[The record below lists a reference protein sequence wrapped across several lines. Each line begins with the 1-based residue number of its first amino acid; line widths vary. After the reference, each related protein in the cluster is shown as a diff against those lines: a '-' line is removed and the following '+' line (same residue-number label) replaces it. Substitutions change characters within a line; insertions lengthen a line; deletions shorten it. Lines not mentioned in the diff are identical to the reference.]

1 MSGTNARVNNLIGK
15 SGYLISGFK
24 NILSTWVKI
33 ITELPKSTL
42 KSLGCSIS
50 FKGIGGL
57 KYELGEFVV
66 FDDSGYSGINYE
78 GLFNILLSND
88 RMDPGLIADMRSIL
102 EFLFEQSKTNL
113 PGIAYLSI
121 SQALQQ
127 IYEMTDIVDIKEL
140 WKDVLI
146 FVSKALVTRKVN
158 LRFKYGLIASIH
170 SLTFPS
176 LTLKKSHECG
186 KNSAK
191 KVDSHYFYYGEKGG
205 DTIFDL
211 SLLVSNSLN
220 EEIIESIQLFK
231 SDSIQFVDSCYF
243 PELKDDVM
251 LNIGCWQV
259 WWNLIDKNSR
269 LFTIGHLY
277 QGYLEEAGIFKVESN
292 ATVPDAFSLE
302 LLAHWC
308 ICYASHKDLNGYTST
323 IDVLKEFI
331 INVQSCY
338 YKAPHPSQPVI
349 TRINQLMFNFDLF
362 PASLSSFL
370 KYSSVP
376 YLIQSDSF
384 TSSFDNFI
392 RLGKSDRLENS
403 KGWDVNF
410 DLFFGNIR
418 CKGYIECKLWNA
430 AVGLPLVLPYYKKA
444 GHGGYKMSILLAKK
458 VQVSMQGGAAANKF
472 IANQPKQ
479 AKTDND
485 EKSNT
490 DLIGVYEEL
499 WRDPQEKYNLN
510 FYSVVLEE
518 STNTFKFG
526 VLQEFENPS
535 GVFIIIET
543 NFLPPHLSA
552 YN

>member
-1 MSGTNARVNNLIGK
+1 LSGTNTRVNNLFGK

-66 FDDSGYSGINYE
+66 FDDSGNSGINYE

-88 RMDPGLIADMRSIL
+88 RMDPGLIADLRSIL

-113 PGIAYLSI
+113 PGVAYLSI

-211 SLLVSNSLN
+211 SLW
-220 EEIIESIQLFK
+220 F
-231 SDSIQFVDSCYF
+231 
-243 PELKDDVM
+243 
-251 LNIGCWQV
+251 
-259 WWNLIDKNSR
+259 R
-269 LFTIGHLY
+269 
-277 QGYLEEAGIFKVESN
+277 
-292 ATVPDAFSLE
+292 TV
-302 LLAHWC
+302 
-308 ICYASHKDLNGYTST
+308 
-323 IDVLKEFI
+323 
-331 INVQSCY
+331 
-338 YKAPHPSQPVI
+338 
-349 TRINQLMFNFDLF
+349 
-362 PASLSSFL
+362 
-370 KYSSVP
+370 
-376 YLIQSDSF
+376 
-384 TSSFDNFI
+384 
-392 RLGKSDRLENS
+392 
-403 KGWDVNF
+403 
-410 DLFFGNIR
+410 
-418 CKGYIECKLWNA
+418 
-430 AVGLPLVLPYYKKA
+430 
-444 GHGGYKMSILLAKK
+444 
-458 VQVSMQGGAAANKF
+458 
-472 IANQPKQ
+472 
-479 AKTDND
+479 
-485 EKSNT
+485 
-490 DLIGVYEEL
+490 
-499 WRDPQEKYNLN
+499 
-510 FYSVVLEE
+510 
-518 STNTFKFG
+518 
-526 VLQEFENPS
+526 
-535 GVFIIIET
+535 
-543 NFLPPHLSA
+543 
-552 YN
+552 